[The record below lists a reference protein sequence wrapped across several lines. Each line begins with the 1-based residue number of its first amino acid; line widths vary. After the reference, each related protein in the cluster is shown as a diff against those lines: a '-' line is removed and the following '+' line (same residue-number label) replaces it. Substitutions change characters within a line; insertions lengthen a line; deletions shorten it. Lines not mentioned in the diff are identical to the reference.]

1 MLVMERWWSGE
12 FKLRVIVFVIVF
24 VIVMLLLII
33 IDVVTFC
40 EGL

>member
-1 MLVMERWWSGE
+1 MLVMERWCSGE
-12 FKLRVIVFVIVF
+12 FKLRVIVI